1 MSLRRLSNRAHC
13 RCWVFEN
20 LKNTVLN
27 MSTYTIQMPDGV
39 QPEEITDTR
48 GVFVVQPLERGYG
61 VTIGNALR
69 RVLLSSLEGVAITAM
84 KIDGVQHEFSTIPGV
99 IEDVA
104 DIILNLKGV
113 RFKALDTADSN
124 IHLVL
129 KGPGTWTA
137 KNIGEATSNY
147 EVLNPDHHIAELSE
161 GAEISVELRMG
172 RGRGYISSDENKQ
185 ADDPIGVIAIDSV
198 FTPIKNVKYV
208 VNPTRVGQRIDYER
222 LMFEIVTDGSITPE
236 EALHQ
241 AASIL
246 RDHVAL
252 FLKIDEPAQ
261 PTVEEKEVDAEV
273 QRIRELLSQ
282 TVDELDLSVRAHNC
296 LKAAN
301 IKNIGDLVRR
311 DEPEMLKFRNFGRK
325 SLQELMQV
333 LEERGLHFGM
343 DVDKYLQD

>member
-1 MSLRRLSNRAHC
+1 
-13 RCWVFEN
+13 
-20 LKNTVLN
+20 
-27 MSTYTIQMPDGV
+27 MSTYAIQMPEGV
-39 QPEEITDTR
+39 QPEEVTETH

-69 RVLLSSLEGVAITAM
+69 RVLLSSLQGVAITAI

-99 IEDVA
+99 LEDVS
-104 DIILNLKGV
+104 DVILNLKSV
-113 RFKALDTADSN
+113 RFKANDATDSN

-129 KGPGTWTA
+129 RGPGEWTA
-137 KNIGEATSNY
+137 KDIGDATSDY
-147 EVLNPDHHIAELSE
+147 EVLNPDLHIATLSE
-161 GAEISVELRMG
+161 GAEVSIELRLG
-172 RGRGYISSDENKQ
+172 RGNGYVPSQENKQ
-185 ADDPIGVIAIDSV
+185 PDDPIGVIAIDSI
-198 FTPIKNVKYV
+198 FTPIKNVKYTV
-208 VNPTRVGQRIDYER
+208 KSTRVGERIDYER
-222 LMFEIVTDGSITPE
+222 LILDITTDGSVSPE

-241 AASIL
+241 SALIM

-252 FLKIDEPAQ
+252 FLKIDEPTA
-261 PTVEEKEVDAEV
+261 PAVEEKEVDAEV